1 MYRCEQLNPHEFNV
15 IIVETIKSR
24 VCKWFLKKDRIKSI
38 LLFLFI
44 YFVNEKIYR
53 EEVSKHEF
61 LFNEMVYRRH

>member
-1 MYRCEQLNPHEFNV
+1 MSLMLLSKK
-15 IIVETIKSR
+15 TIKSM
-24 VCKWFLKKDRIKSI
+24 VYKWFLKKDRIKSI

-61 LFNEMVYRRH
+61 LFNEMVYQRH